1 MQILFKGKRLKEEI
15 ISLFEPCFLELR
27 LAILEMNMQ
36 LSVAVFSLFVSVL
49 GGHNVKRSTHD
60 RSGINQGQVHTNVD
74 TYKVFVSCYY
84 CFWSLEGSGKTA
96 LNA

>member
-36 LSVAVFSLFVSVL
+36 HSVAVFSLFVSVL

-60 RSGINQGQVHTNVD
+60 RSGIIKARSILMQIHIRCLFLVII
-74 TYKVFVSCYY
+74 VFGLLRAVEKQ
-84 CFWSLEGSGKTA
+84 L
-96 LNA
+96 